1 MAKSAFYD
9 ATEDDSRPWAA
20 TEIARAQAKDE
31 AGVAV
36 AAALQTATRAASPV
50 SAISITPATVTLD
63 ISNGETSQL
72 ACTTTPAS
80 QGVSLT
86 YVSSDPT
93 KATVSS
99 TGLIT
104 PLVAGSTTVTATA
117 VHNNALTDTC
127 VVTVQA

>member
-20 TEIARAQAKDE
+20 TEIARAQARDE

-50 SAISITPATVTLD
+50 SAISITATMNLD
-63 ISNGETSQL
+63 VSDVETEQIVI
-72 ACTTTPAS
+72 TTTPAN
-80 QGVSLT
+80 QGVLCT

-93 KATVSS
+93 KATVDAN
-99 TGLIT
+99 GLVT
-104 PLVAGSTTVTATA
+104 PVAAGSTTITATA

-127 VVTVQA
+127 AVTVVA